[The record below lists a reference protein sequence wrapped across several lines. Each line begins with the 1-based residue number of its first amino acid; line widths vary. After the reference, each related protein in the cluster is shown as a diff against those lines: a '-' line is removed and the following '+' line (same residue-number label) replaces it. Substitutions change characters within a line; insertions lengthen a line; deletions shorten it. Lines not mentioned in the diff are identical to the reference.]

1 MRETSP
7 LDRAMDALAA
17 STRRKLLATLHDAAP
32 PVGIAVAEVVDE
44 SEQSS
49 ELHHVHIP
57 KLERYGYVE
66 VTYSEELLYRG
77 PCFDEVADVMCVAEA
92 NASKLPGGWP

>member
-7 LDRAMDALAA
+7 LDRSMDALAA
-17 STRRKLLATLHDAAP
+17 STRRQLLATLHDSAP
-32 PVGIAVAEVVDE
+32 PVGIAVAEVVEE
-44 SEQSS
+44 SAQSN

-66 VTYSEELLYRG
+66 VTHGEELLYRG
-77 PCFDEVADVMCVAEA
+77 PRFDEVADVMRVVEA